1 MVLGALGAT
10 RDFARLHEIT
20 SVLIRHGLG
29 DVVRRAGIGGVLERA
44 GQMINWR
51 ESMSGA
57 SQMDPPERVRMALE
71 ELGPTFVKLGQMLS
85 TREDLF
91 ARPWI
96 EQFERLQ
103 SQASPVPYE
112 ELLPQIE
119 STLGCPPQEV
129 FKDLDTTPF
138 ASASIAQVHRASLP
152 SGAPVVLKIRRP
164 GIERTVEAD
173 LRILEH
179 VVSLVEANLPE
190 ARRYQ
195 PKRILGEFSRSLM
208 RELDLAVEAR
218 HVERFAKN
226 FSGQTAVLVPK
237 VYWEW
242 TSPVMNVQEY
252 IEAIPGT
259 DLQAID
265 RAGLDRKELARRG
278 TEVVLK
284 MILVDRFFHADPHPG
299 NVFYLP
305 GNRIVIIDFGMVG
318 RLTDARRDEVVA
330 MMSAIARRDADAL
343 MEVILEWT
351 VDAPVDESRL
361 AYDLDQLLFEYAD
374 APLKDVRIS
383 TLLREVNALLRE
395 HSVVL
400 PSDLTLMF
408 KALVT
413 LEGLGRQ
420 YDPEFRLVS
429 HLEPFLERTLAE
441 RSQPESLVRRG
452 RQSAIQFANLMG
464 TIPRDLSR
472 LFTDARRGKMRV
484 DLDLKR
490 LDDFGRRLDDTIDRI
505 TIGIMTASLV
515 IGSSIVMTI
524 KGGPEFFGIPLL
536 TALGLLGYL
545 IAFFNSVWIIV
556 SIWRANRR

>member
-1 MVLGALGAT
+1 MVLGALGAR
-10 RDFARLHEIT
+10 RDLARLHDIT
-20 SVLIRHGLG
+20 SVFIRHGLG
-29 DVVRRAGIGGVLERA
+29 DVVRRAGVGGVLERA
-44 GQMINWR
+44 GQMLSWR
-51 ESMSGA
+51 ESAESA
-57 SQMDPPERVRMALE
+57 QLDPPERVRMALE

-91 ARPWI
+91 ERPWI
-96 EQFERLQ
+96 EQFEKLQ
-103 SQASPVPYE
+103 SQASPVPFE
-112 ELLPQIE
+112 KLLPQIE
-119 STLGCPPQEV
+119 KTLGRPPQEV
-129 FKDLDTTPF
+129 FNDLDTTPF
-138 ASASIAQVHRASLP
+138 ASASIAQVHRAKLP
-152 SGAPVVLKIRRP
+152 SGAPVVLKIRKP
-164 GIERTVEAD
+164 GIEKTVAAD
-173 LRILEH
+173 LRILQH
-179 VVSLVEANLPE
+179 VVSLVEANVPE
-190 ARRYQ
+190 ARRFQ
-195 PKRILGEFSRSLM
+195 PRRILAEFSRSLN

-226 FSGQTAVLVPK
+226 FQGEPSVLVPK

-259 DLQAID
+259 DLEAID

-278 TEVVLK
+278 TDVVLK

-318 RLTDARRDEVVA
+318 RLTDTRRDEVVA
-330 MMSAIARRDADAL
+330 MMSAIARRDAEAL

-351 VDAPVDESRL
+351 VDAHVDETRL
-361 AYDLDQLLFEYAD
+361 AYDLDELMFDYAD

-395 HSVVL
+395 HSIVL

-452 RQSAIQFANLMG
+452 RQEVNNLVSLMG
-464 TIPRDLSR
+464 TIPRDVSR
-472 LFTDARRGKMRV
+472 LFKDARRGKMRV

-524 KGGPEFFGIPLL
+524 KGGPEVFGIPLL
-536 TALGLLGYL
+536 TALGLLGYV

-556 SIWRANRR
+556 SIWRANRG